1 MPKIKE
7 IQERLIKNADEYR
20 EIRLLTAK
28 RTLSFF
34 IMIYFMSFL
43 FTIGGFSIGPLSL
56 GVLAAITYHSFS
68 ILIIVIGWFLYEF
81 SLYSAYIYTPGKM
94 WPVIVVS
101 AFAAIFVLGNLYA
114 HLSSSF

>member
-34 IMIYFMSFL
+34 IMIYFTSFL

-68 ILIIVIGWFLYEF
+68 ILIIVIDLAE
-81 SLYSAYIYTPGKM
+81 
-94 WPVIVVS
+94 
-101 AFAAIFVLGNLYA
+101 
-114 HLSSSF
+114 